1 MDRKQ
6 TFTVTIEK
14 PLRDDC
20 GKRIPPFN
28 GGDIRR
34 ALAMVL
40 EDYDSITVEETKT
53 KGAK

>member
-1 MDRKQ
+1 MIRKQ
-6 TFTVTIEK
+6 TFRVTIEK
-14 PLRDDC
+14 PLRDDS
-20 GKRIPPFN
+20 GKRIRPFN

-40 EDYDSITVEETKT
+40 EDYDSIMVEETKT